1 MKKRILSLFLTAFIV
16 FGSMPFVSAD
26 YKAESTRAE
35 GAENFVQ
42 TLVGDITVAK
52 EDVSRAEFV
61 GAMAKVFKLDTAEDF
76 VQIYSDVPSSNNYA
90 IYIQQAYKL
99 GWISASGSG
108 FRPNNTITYPEAV
121 KIAVV
126 AMGYEHIAQSKG
138 GYPAGYLAVAGNI
151 GILDGLSMT
160 EDIELSKDEL
170 MIFIENM
177 LNAKINKVIGTGI
190 MTTYSTDETLMERY
204 YDVHKV
210 SGIIN
215 ATEHSSLTSDTKEFS
230 RQMISID
237 GKNFCTDIYGDDYL
251 GYKVVAYWQYD
262 EEQDVNK
269 IIYIRPY
276 DNSIY
281 EYTTDEYSEFSNGK
295 IKFEDEETLKES
307 KYKLALSYS
316 FVYNGKKFSDK
327 GDLANKLQN
336 ANGYIRLLDNN
347 GDDLIDV
354 LFLDDYKY
362 IVVSETDVKTEYIAD
377 VNSVKNALK
386 LEDVTYT
393 IKDFETQELI
403 DFESINTGAV
413 VAVAM
418 SADGSFAKLLVCN
431 GFIDKSPTSYGSD
444 GVFFGDELYEVSDY
458 YNLYYN
464 KKFNS
469 NCGGV
474 YYTGINGDI
483 VAYSGLENIMRYGY
497 VLDTDKDTTGFDA
510 ESKIKLINDSG
521 AVYIYKLSKRIMVDG
536 SWKDSKD
543 YNEIFSLEETLI
555 KFGLSNGEIKY
566 IDTAMDLT
574 TFEQLYPVEKPSVY
588 NSMTKSTM
596 SVSAKYFTGS
606 GAYVLQPTDGSKAYF
621 MNKANVFM
629 ISAEDPEEKSYVG
642 TYDCLVQNQNYTAT
656 EIELYDV
663 NEVGM
668 TGAVICHKTP
678 NAYAQRVANMWV
690 VNSVSRVLDSEGEEC
705 YKITL
710 MTKEGFLKTYYM
722 DYDMMPSRQVGFG
735 DIVKIKTDYS
745 DERIIAMYS
754 VFDGTQFKALDDEI
768 FDTTLFASYGMR
780 KGVVYEYM
788 DNMVSY
794 ADIGYKSG
802 NFNYDNIKFNSVDTT
817 NIVHIDRETKKIRKG
832 YQDDFKSYRDF
843 GADASYIVILGS
855 YGYCSGVFVY
865 EN

>member
-1 MKKRILSLFLTAFIV
+1 MKNRILSIFLTMLLV

-26 YKAESTRAE
+26 YKAENTRDE
-35 GAENFVQ
+35 GAGDFVQ

-52 EDVSRAEFV
+52 EEVSRAEFV

-99 GWISASGSG
+99 GWISASDSG

-121 KIAVV
+121 KIAVT

-138 GYPAGYLAVAGNI
+138 GYPTGYLAVADNI
-151 GILDGLSMT
+151 GLLDGLSMT
-160 EDIELSKDEL
+160 DDIEISKDEL
-170 MIFIENM
+170 MIFVENM
-177 LNAKINKVIGTGI
+177 MNAKINKVIGTGI
-190 MTTYSTDETLMERY
+190 MTTYSSEETLMGHY
-204 YDVHKV
+204 YDVHKIT
-210 SGIIN
+210 GIIN
-215 ATEHSSLTSDTKEFS
+215 ATEHSSLTSDTKEFP

-237 GKNFCTDIYGDDYL
+237 GKSFCTDIYGDDYL
-251 GYKVVAYWQYD
+251 GYKVIAYWQYD
-262 EEQDVNK
+262 KEQDINK
-269 IIYIRPY
+269 IIYIRPC
-276 DNSIY
+276 DNSVY
-281 EYTTDEYSEFSNGK
+281 EYTTDDYSGFNDGK
-295 IKFEDEETLKES
+295 IEFEDETTGKES

-316 FVYNGKKFSDK
+316 FIYNGKKFSDK
-327 GDLANKLQN
+327 NVVADKLSS
-336 ANGYIRLLDNN
+336 ANGFIKLVDND
-347 GDDLIDV
+347 GDGLIDV

-362 IVVSETDVKTEYIAD
+362 IVVSETDAKTEYIAD
-377 VNSVKNALK
+377 ANSVKNSLK

-393 IKDFETQELI
+393 IKDFDTQEFVE
-403 DFESINTGAV
+403 FESINVGSV

-418 SADGSFAKLLVCN
+418 SADGSLAKLMVCN

-444 GVFFGDELYEVSDY
+444 GVFFGDKLYEVSDY

-469 NCGGV
+469 NYSGV
-474 YYTGINGDI
+474 YYTGINDDI

-497 VLDTDKDTTGFDA
+497 VLDTDKDTTGFDT

-521 AVYIYKLSKRIMVDG
+521 AVNIYKLSKRVMVDG
-536 SWKDSKD
+536 IWTDSKD
-543 YNEIFSLEETLI
+543 YDEIFSLDETLI
-555 KFGLSNGEIKY
+555 KFGLCSGEIKY

-574 TFEQLYPVEKPSVY
+574 TFEQLYPIEKPSVY

-596 SVSAKYFTGS
+596 PTAAKYFTGS
-606 GAYVLQPTDGSKAYF
+606 GSYVLQPTDGSKAYF

-668 TGAVICHKTP
+668 TGAVICRKTT
-678 NAYAQRVANMWV
+678 NAYAQRVSNMWV
-690 VNSVSRVLDSEGEEC
+690 VNSVSRALDSEGTEC

-722 DYDMMPSRQVGFG
+722 DYDLMPSRVVAFG

-745 DERIIAMYS
+745 DERIIAMYP
-754 VFDGTQFKALDDEI
+754 VFDGTNFKALDDEI

-788 DNMVSY
+788 DNMISY
-794 ADIGYKSG
+794 ADISYKSG
-802 NFNYDNIKFNSVDTT
+802 DFNYDNLKFNSVDST
-817 NIVHIDRETKKIRKG
+817 NIVYIDREAKQIRKG
-832 YQDDFKSYRDF
+832 YQDDFKSYRDY
-843 GADASYIVILGS
+843 GTDASYIVILGS